1 MFIENYRLEGSA
13 IGGGDAGINQEVP
26 YPRISDED
34 WKVWTTFLPVRTQIS
49 EHFLS
54 DVNSRLYIQTL
65 PSEIRAELRKA
76 SGYFDKVEVWGNR
89 KIEKDPIAVGYQ
101 GYDRYL
107 IARWGMAKLVP
118 FDAMKQRRSLTL
130 VWKYAS
136 RAAGFVGSLAA
147 AGILVWSVLA

>member
-1 MFIENYRLEGSA
+1 MFIENYRLEGTA
-13 IGGGDAGINQEVP
+13 IGGGTASVTGEIP

-54 DVNSRLYIQTL
+54 DPNSRLYIQTL
-65 PSEIRAELRKA
+65 PSDVRGELRKA

-89 KIEKDPIAVGYQ
+89 KIDKDPIAVGYQ
-101 GYDRYL
+101 GDDRYL

-118 FDAMKQRRSLTL
+118 FDAMKQRRPFTL
-130 VWKYAS
+130 AWKYGS
-136 RAAGFVGSLAA
+136 RAVGFLGSLAA
-147 AGILVWSVLA
+147 ASILVWNLLA

>member
-1 MFIENYRLEGSA
+1 MFIENYRLEGTA
-13 IGGGDAGINQEVP
+13 IGGGTARVSENIP

-54 DVNSRLYIQTL
+54 DANSRLYIQTL
-65 PSEIRAELRKA
+65 PSEVRAELRKA
-76 SGYFDKVEVWGNR
+76 GGLFDKVEVWGHR

-101 GYDRYL
+101 GHDRYL

-118 FDAMKQRRSLTL
+118 FDAMKQRRPFTLAWRYGSRAVGLLGSLT
-130 VWKYAS
+130 
-136 RAAGFVGSLAA
+136 AAGLLAWN
-147 AGILVWSVLA
+147 LLA